1 MEENKLK
8 TIEGELEAPAD
19 FTSPDVLYR
28 DLVASIRKYH
38 PSDDLSMIE
47 KAYQLAD
54 NAHKD
59 QKRKSGEPYIIHPLC
74 VAIILADLEMDK
86 ETIAAGLLHD
96 VVEDTVYTEEQL
108 AEIFGK
114 EVALL
119 VDGVTK
125 LTQLSWSADKVEMQA
140 ENLRKMF
147 LAMAKDIRVI
157 IIKLADRLHNMRT
170 LQYMRPEKQK
180 EKARE
185 TIEIYS
191 PLADRLGI
199 SKIKI
204 ELDDLALRYLEP
216 NVYKEL
222 EEKIALTSEARQKF
236 IDDIIAEIKTHMEN
250 AEIRCEVNGRVKH
263 FFSIYK
269 KMLNQHKTLDQ
280 IYDIFAVRIIVD
292 SVKDCYAA
300 LGVIH
305 EMYKPI
311 PGRFKDYIA
320 MPKPNMYQSLH
331 TTLIGTNG
339 QPFEIQIRTFEMHRT
354 AEYGIAAHWKYKG
367 GSSDSIIENWLNE
380 LREILESNNE
390 NALELLDDMKIN
402 LQDKEVHVFTPK
414 GDLITLQAGATLLDF
429 AYAIHTN
436 IGSKCVGGIVNHR
449 NETLKYVLKNGDQ
462 VSIITAAN
470 QQPKADWLSF
480 TVTSKARNKIRQ
492 YLNEEINHQADIG
505 KETLMRRLKNW
516 KIEFNDEVIRKL
528 MQHYKYKFALDLY
541 HGIAIGKHDP
551 SEIKEILTQVEEKP
565 APVVPPKD
573 IKVVRPKKIDEDV
586 LLIDK
591 NVDNV
596 EYKFARCCNPVY
608 GDDIIGFVSIGEG
621 IKVHRRQCKN
631 ALELV
636 RRYPYRIVKTR
647 WTNDGATS
655 YQTVLNLTGKEDG
668 NIINKITELIAKDPH
683 ATLRAISINAAEGV
697 FDGNITVL
705 IDNTEHLS
713 QLISRLKHLEGVVR
727 VNRHDSMLED

>member
-1 MEENKLK
+1 M
-8 TIEGELEAPAD
+8 
-19 FTSPDVLYR
+19 
-28 DLVASIRKYH
+28 
-38 PSDDLSMIE
+38 
-47 KAYQLAD
+47 
-54 NAHKD
+54 
-59 QKRKSGEPYIIHPLC
+59 
-74 VAIILADLEMDK
+74 
-86 ETIAAGLLHD
+86 
-96 VVEDTVYTEEQL
+96 
-108 AEIFGK
+108 
-114 EVALL
+114 
-119 VDGVTK
+119 
-125 LTQLSWSADKVEMQA
+125 
-140 ENLRKMF
+140 
-147 LAMAKDIRVI
+147 
-157 IIKLADRLHNMRT
+157 
-170 LQYMRPEKQK
+170 
-180 EKARE
+180 
-185 TIEIYS
+185 
-191 PLADRLGI
+191 
-199 SKIKI
+199 
-204 ELDDLALRYLEP
+204 
-216 NVYKEL
+216 
-222 EEKIALTSEARQKF
+222 
-236 IDDIIAEIKTHMEN
+236 
-250 AEIRCEVNGRVKH
+250 
-263 FFSIYK
+263 
-269 KMLNQHKTLDQ
+269 
-280 IYDIFAVRIIVD
+280 
-292 SVKDCYAA
+292 
-300 LGVIH
+300 
-305 EMYKPI
+305 
-311 PGRFKDYIA
+311 
-320 MPKPNMYQSLH
+320 
-331 TTLIGTNG
+331 
-339 QPFEIQIRTFEMHRT
+339 
-354 AEYGIAAHWKYKG
+354 
-367 GSSDSIIENWLNE
+367 
-380 LREILESNNE
+380 REILESNNE

-449 NETLKYVLKNGDQ
+449 NETLKYILKNGDQ